1 MRKIIFFVIFFI
13 FCQKENIFEDD
24 KELVNQFLKENKKII
39 SIYSFLEKRPI
50 DFFYSSLLL
59 PCDTIYR
66 NQKVFEKIAHLIGF
80 YRISYD
86 TFSFDS
92 SKFFVEN
99 KDTFCEIIH
108 LDSMRHVIA
117 IIQYDSLWQIF
128 FNDTGVLESIRK
140 INYGITE
147 YEKIYPIC
155 AQKKI
160 ILRKENGKYQ
170 FYKIS
175 PINSFFPN
183 LDTAPE
189 IDSINLKN
197 KSSITIDS
205 SFFKNLFS
213 LEELPSLSINDSI
226 IIEIKIKEENLKEC
240 FIFLHYQNQR
250 FLFKKENN
258 IFYLKIKPNKEGL
271 TYLTIEILTS
281 QTLFYFKEKFIYH
294 LYQIP
299 IFIKG

>member
-1 MRKIIFFVIFFI
+1 MKKIIFFVIFFI
-13 FCQKENIFEDD
+13 FCQKKNIFEDD
-24 KELVNQFLKENKKII
+24 KELVKQFLKENKEII

-50 DFFYSSLLL
+50 DFSYSSSLLSS
-59 PCDTIYR
+59 DTIYQ

-92 SKFFVEN
+92 LRFFVEN
-99 KDTFCEIIH
+99 KDTFCEISH
-108 LDSMRHVIA
+108 LDSMRHTIA
-117 IIQYDSLWQIF
+117 IIQYDSLWQVF

-140 INYGITE
+140 ISYGIKE

-155 AQKKI
+155 ARKKI
-160 ILRKENGKYQ
+160 VLRKEKGEYL

-175 PINSFFPN
+175 PTNSFFPN
-183 LDTAPE
+183 IDTAPQ
-189 IDSINLKN
+189 IDFINLKS
-197 KSSITIDS
+197 KFSITIDS
-205 SFFKNLFS
+205 SFFQNLFS
-213 LEELPSLSINDSI
+213 LEEIPNFSINDSI
-226 IIEIKIKEENLKEC
+226 TIEIKLKKDSLKDYLA
-240 FIFLHYQNQR
+240 FLHLNQR
-250 FLFKKENN
+250 FLFKRDNN

-271 TYLTIEILTS
+271 NYLTIEILTP

-299 IFIKG
+299 IFISSD